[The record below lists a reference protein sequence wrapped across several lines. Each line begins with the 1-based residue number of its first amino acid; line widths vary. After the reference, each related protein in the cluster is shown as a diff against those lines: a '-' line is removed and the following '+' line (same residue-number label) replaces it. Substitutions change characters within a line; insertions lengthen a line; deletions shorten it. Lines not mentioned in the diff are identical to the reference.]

1 MLRLKKI
8 VNPYEWERS
17 HLTGSYIL
25 PGATYYED
33 DEDGFIIRA
42 DEYAELKKRKKE
54 EEFDYSRLIGAQNE
68 REYSEMM
75 RQMYREYNQ
84 GVLRGLVEMDS
95 TLKTTVTGKMTVVS
109 GSDDK
114 GSALVSY
121 PIEIEAKSNV
131 TNTDV
136 LKQYD
141 EINNKCTINS
151 AKLSEVEISKFF
163 EYEPKFNLNPS
174 IRSLIEKY
182 KEVK

>member
-1 MLRLKKI
+1 MAFIFKKTAI
-8 VNPYEWERS
+8 EGVFEIEPKVFGDSRGYFMETYNEDDFKREGLDYHFVQDNQSRS
-17 HLTGSYIL
+17 H
-25 PGATYYED
+25 
-33 DEDGFIIRA
+33 
-42 DEYAELKKRKKE
+42 
-54 EEFDYSRLIGAQNE
+54 
-68 REYSEMM
+68 
-75 RQMYREYNQ
+75 Q

>member
-1 MLRLKKI
+1 MNTCDTKRNSLYEDKMTYGGLRFMLKLKKI

-84 GVLRGLVEMDS
+84 D
-95 TLKTTVTGKMTVVS
+95 TLLDNRKV
-109 GSDDK
+109 DK
-114 GSALVSY
+114 GVY
-121 PIEIEAKSNV
+121 GG
-131 TNTDV
+131 
-136 LKQYD
+136 YD
-141 EINNKCTINS
+141 
-151 AKLSEVEISKFF
+151 
-163 EYEPKFNLNPS
+163 
-174 IRSLIEKY
+174 
-182 KEVK
+182 